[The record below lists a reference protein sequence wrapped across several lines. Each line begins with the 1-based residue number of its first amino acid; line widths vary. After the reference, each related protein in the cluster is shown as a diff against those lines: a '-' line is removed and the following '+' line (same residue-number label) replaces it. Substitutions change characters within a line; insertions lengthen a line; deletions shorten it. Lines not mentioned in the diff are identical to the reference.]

1 MPKCGPQD
9 QSELEDRIDV
19 VEFTSD
25 TLSSHVAITGV
36 VNVTL
41 VVSSNVTDTDF
52 VVKLTDVFPS
62 LEDTGDADDVGEGSG
77 KKGAKSMLVQDGI
90 VRMRWREGPMAE
102 EPTLMTP
109 GDVYNVTV
117 TLGPTSYVFNPLHRI
132 RVTVAG
138 SNFPRFSVNPNTGK
152 PLTDGTPG
160 ILAVSAL
167 YHDAVHHSYLELPVV
182 DLDDMPEL

>member
-52 VVKLTDVFPS
+52 VVKLTDSRTHPEHCDS
-62 LEDTGDADDVGEGSG
+62 DIHTPDTESTKAQDCTKTRGQDKRGGSEAFGLDA
-77 KKGAKSMLVQDGI
+77 A
-90 VRMRWREGPMAE
+90 
-102 EPTLMTP
+102 
-109 GDVYNVTV
+109 
-117 TLGPTSYVFNPLHRI
+117 H
-132 RVTVAG
+132 
-138 SNFPRFSVNPNTGK
+138 
-152 PLTDGTPG
+152 
-160 ILAVSAL
+160 
-167 YHDAVHHSYLELPVV
+167 
-182 DLDDMPEL
+182 